1 MAGKWLV
8 DFDGTLVKYDKW
20 VSCEHIGEPI
30 QPMIDRVK
38 MWLKQGREVVIF
50 TARAYPVGIAYE
62 YTGMTPEAYV
72 ARMKEAQQA
81 IKAIALWSIDT
92 FGRALPVMCWKDYHA
107 VEVWDDRA
115 VQIIPNEGL
124 RADNH
129 DKPGEFVSCNEF
141 DKGYSAGY
149 TSGYAEALD
158 KYGIKQ

>member
-8 DFDGTLVKYDKW
+8 DFDGTLVRYDKW

-38 MWLKQGREVVIF
+38 MWLKQGRDVQIF
-50 TARAYPVGIAYE
+50 TARAYPIGIDMVL
-62 YTGMTPEAYV
+62 TGMSKQAYDTRIIEASRAV
-72 ARMKEAQQA
+72 
-81 IKAIALWSIDT
+81 KAIQDWSVQK
-92 FGRALPVMCWKDYHA
+92 FGRALPVVCWKDYHA

-115 VQIIPNEGL
+115 VQLIPNEGL
-124 RADNH
+124 RVDGH
-129 DKPGEFVSCNEF
+129 GRPGEFVSCNEF

>member
-38 MWLKQGREVVIF
+38 MWLKQGREVEIF
-50 TARAYPVGIAYE
+50 TARAYPVGIRLSL
-62 YTGMTPEAYV
+62 TGMTPEAYE
-72 ARMKEAQQA
+72 ARVQEASRA
-81 IKAIALWSIDT
+81 IIAIREFCLNV
-92 FGRALPVMCWKDYHA
+92 FGQTLPVTCWKDYHA
-107 VEVWDDRA
+107 VQVWDDRA
-115 VQIIPNEGL
+115 VQVIPNTGM
-124 RADNH
+124 AAVSAVN
-129 DKPGEFVSCNEF
+129 GETAEEAF